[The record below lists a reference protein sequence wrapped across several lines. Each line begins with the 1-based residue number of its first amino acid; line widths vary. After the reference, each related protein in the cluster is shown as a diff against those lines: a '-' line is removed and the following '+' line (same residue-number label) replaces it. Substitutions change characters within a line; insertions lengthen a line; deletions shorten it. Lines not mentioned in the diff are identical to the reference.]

1 MANARALRTLVVDDE
16 QPVLD
21 ELVWLLGRDD
31 RIDTI
36 DTARSGT
43 EALKRLD
50 AGDID
55 LLFLDIAMPGLTG
68 IDIARLLDKFKSPP
82 QIIFVT
88 AHDAHAVEAFDL
100 NAVDY
105 LLKPIREERLRE
117 SVRRAVADE
126 SGGREPDDTIAVELA
141 GVTRFISR
149 SQITHGEAQGDYVR
163 LHTLEGASHLIRTPL
178 SSLAEDWAA
187 AGFLRIHRSIL
198 INRAHIVEVRQSAGR
213 ATIVVAG
220 PHGSTVELPVA
231 RRHTK
236 VVRDL
241 IGARTP

>member
-1 MANARALRTLVVDDE
+1 MARALRTLVVDDE

-31 RIDTI
+31 RIGSI

-43 EALKRLD
+43 DALKRLEG
-50 AGDID
+50 GDID

-68 IDIARLLDKFKSPP
+68 IDIARLLGRFTSPP

-105 LLKPIREERLRE
+105 LLKPIREERLHE
-117 SVRRAVADE
+117 SVRRAVADLDTIA
-126 SGGREPDDTIAVELA
+126 GAPDDTIAVELA

-149 SQITHGEAQGDYVR
+149 SQVTHAEAQGDYVR
-163 LHTLEGASHLIRTPL
+163 LHTLEGTSHLIRTPL
-178 SSLAEDWAA
+178 GSLADDWAD
-187 AGFLRIHRSIL
+187 AGFLRIHRSL
-198 INRAHIVEVRQSAGR
+198 VVNRAHIAEVRMSSGR
-213 ATIVVAG
+213 ASVIVPGVG
-220 PHGSTVELPVA
+220 GKPVELQVA
-231 RRHTK
+231 RRHT
-236 VVRDL
+236 RALREL
-241 IGARTP
+241 IGGRTP

>member
-1 MANARALRTLVVDDE
+1 MARALRTLVVDDE

-31 RIDTI
+31 RIGTI

-43 EALKRLD
+43 EALRRLD

-68 IDIARLLDKFKSPP
+68 IDIARLLGRFKSPP

-117 SVRRAVADE
+117 SVRRAVAD
-126 SGGREPDDTIAVELA
+126 SDSAGTDSDDTIAVELA
-141 GVTRFISR
+141 GVTRFVSR
-149 SQITHGEAQGDYVR
+149 SKVTHAEAQGDYVR
-163 LHTLEGASHLIRTPL
+163 LHTLDGASHLIRTPL
-178 SSLAEDWAA
+178 TSLAEDWAD
-187 AGFLRIHRSIL
+187 AGFLRIHRSIAV
-198 INRAHIVEVRQSAGR
+198 NRAHILEVRMSSGR
-213 ATIVVAG
+213 ASVVVPAAG
-220 PHGSTVELPVA
+220 GTTTELQVA
-231 RRHTK
+231 RRHT
-236 VVRDL
+236 RALREL
-241 IGARTP
+241 IGEHTP

>member
-1 MANARALRTLVVDDE
+1 MARALRTLVVDDE

-31 RIDTI
+31 RIGPI

-43 EALKRLD
+43 DALRRLD
-50 AGDID
+50 AGDVD

-68 IDIARLLDKFKSPP
+68 IDIARLLGKFTSPP

-117 SVRRAVADE
+117 SVRRAVADIDAAG
-126 SGGREPDDTIAVELA
+126 SEPDDTIAVELA
-141 GVTRFISR
+141 GVTRFVSR
-149 SQITHGEAQGDYVR
+149 SHVTHAEAQGDYVR
-163 LHTLEGASHLIRTPL
+163 LHTLGGGSHLIRIPL
-178 SSLAEDWAA
+178 GSLAEEWAG
-187 AGFLRIHRSIL
+187 AGFLRIHRSIMV
-198 INRAHIVEVRQSAGR
+198 NRAHIVEVRMVAGR
-213 ATIVVAG
+213 ASIVVPAPG
-220 PHGSTVELPVA
+220 GTTTELPVA
-231 RRHTK
+231 RRHT
-236 VVRDL
+236 RTLREL
-241 IGARTP
+241 IGERTP